1 LLRCTNS
8 KGRKNFV
15 LTLSDKPSIENDPLS
30 GRDRQRVESIKAYVS
45 QNLTADLHAAAV
57 ARKFKLSI
65 SSFHHLF
72 KKYENLPYRQY
83 VEKIKMQTAM
93 ELLQTESI
101 RVKEAMYATGYTNRA
116 TFNNAFKKRFR
127 HTPAHFKK

>member
-8 KGRKNFV
+8 KSRKNFV
-15 LTLSDKPSIENDPLS
+15 LALNDKPSIENDPLS
-30 GRDRQRVESIKAYVS
+30 GRKRERVESIKAYVS

-101 RVKEAMYATGYTNRA
+101 RVKEVMYATGYSNRK
-116 TFNNAFKKRFR
+116 TFNRAFKKMFQ
-127 HTPAHFKK
+127 HSPAYFAK